1 MATRLKD
8 TDVVMV
14 GLGAVGGVA
23 ALPLAQAA
31 LGDEIHVWMPYYRQV
46 RQHLSQQGTPPE
58 VVIPSFR
65 LELGF
70 RAHQVQGLELR
81 INHVL
86 RLNVRLEVGQVS
98 ETVTVEGQVHL
109 LETDTGGLGQVVDHR
124 RVTDLPLNG
133 RDLAQL
139 AALKF
144 GTRVLDVG
152 SGLGGPAR
160 FLAATYGCD
169 VTGLDLMPEF
179 CAVASELSRRTG
191 LTEHTRFRQG
201 NALALPFDDGAFDCV
216 WTIQAQMN
224 IADKD
229 RFYGDIARV
238 LRRGGQLVFQ
248 DICVGDGRPLD
259 FPVPWATEPA
269 QSHLIGQDALRALL
283 GRLGLQEQTWRDVSA
298 PMLAWQDAN
307 RPPAGDWRPARPA

>member
-1 MATRLKD
+1 MAANEQSVQAHYRSAGLLDRILAGLREAGKD
-8 TDVVMV
+8 PDAPTVDDLAPADEFHS
-14 GLGAVGGVA
+14 LGRA
-23 ALPLAQAA
+23 A
-31 LGDEIHVWMPYYRQV
+31 
-46 RQHLSQQGTPPE
+46 T
-58 VVIPSFR
+58 
-65 LELGF
+65 
-70 RAHQVQGLELR
+70 
-81 INHVL
+81 
-86 RLNVRLEVGQVS
+86 
-98 ETVTVEGQVHL
+98 
-109 LETDTGGLGQVVDHR
+109 
-124 RVTDLPLNG
+124 

-238 LRRGGQLVFQ
+238 LHRGGQLVFQ

-307 RPPAGDWRPARPA
+307 RPPAGEPLPPLGMHLVLGERHAEKRANSSRALRDGRIAYVQGVFVKPL